1 MKKITLLDLK
11 AKKEQGEKI
20 TMLTAYDYPFAQL
33 VDEAG
38 IDIILVGDS
47 LGMVVLGYES
57 TLPVSMEEM
66 LHHIKAVKRA
76 VKRAFLIGDMPF
88 MSYQTSVEEAVRN
101 AGRFMK
107 AGCDAVKLEGGQEVT
122 DKVAAIVKAGI
133 PVLGHIG
140 LTPQSIAQ
148 LGGYRVQG
156 KDVQS
161 AKKLVQD
168 ALALEKAGVFGIV
181 LECVPYQ
188 LAKLITERC
197 SVITIGIGAGPY
209 CDGQVLVIHD
219 LLGLTFS
226 HKPKFVKTY
235 VNLVPQIRQALSQYQ
250 TEVKEGTFPDLNHAY
265 SLSKETWETIKKA
278 IEE

>member
-20 TMLTAYDYPFAQL
+20 TMLTAYDYPFAQMI
-33 VDEAG
+33 DEAG

-66 LHHIKAVKRA
+66 LHHIRAVKRA

-161 AKKLVQD
+161 AKKLLQD

-188 LAKLITERC
+188 LAKLITTRC
-197 SVITIGIGAGPY
+197 SVLTIGIGAGPY

-219 LLGLTFS
+219 LLGLTPG

-235 VNLVPQIRQALSQYQ
+235 VNLAPQIKQALFQYQ
-250 TEVKEGTFPDLNHAY
+250 TEVKKGTFPDFNHAY
-265 SLSKETWETIKKA
+265 SLSEEAWEAIKKA
-278 IEE
+278 LKQ

>member
-11 AKKEQGEKI
+11 AKKDQGKKI
-20 TMLTAYDYPFAQL
+20 TMLTAYDYPFAQM

-66 LHHIKAVKRA
+66 LHHIRAVKRA

-88 MSYQTSVEEAVRN
+88 MSYQASVEEAVRN

-122 DKVAAIVKAGI
+122 DKVEAIVKAGI

-156 KDVQS
+156 RNVQS
-161 AKKLVQD
+161 AKRLVQD

-188 LAKLITERC
+188 LTKLITERC

-219 LLGLTFS
+219 LLGLTLG

-235 VNLVPQIRQALSQYQ
+235 VNLAPQIKQALFQYQ
-250 TEVKEGTFPDLNHAY
+250 TEVKEGIFPDFSHAY
-265 SLSKETWETIKKA
+265 SLSEEAWGAIKKA
-278 IEE
+278 VED